1 MGAQRSQ
8 DVVSEEDKGNVTIM
22 NNFFPPPTPE
32 QPWRLIYL
40 KTLEYYVIEILS
52 MNGND
57 LKNCPRNRVL
67 GSIHFR

>member
-32 QPWRLIYL
+32 IIHYIY
-40 KTLEYYVIEILS
+40 Y
-52 MNGND
+52 
-57 LKNCPRNRVL
+57 
-67 GSIHFR
+67 